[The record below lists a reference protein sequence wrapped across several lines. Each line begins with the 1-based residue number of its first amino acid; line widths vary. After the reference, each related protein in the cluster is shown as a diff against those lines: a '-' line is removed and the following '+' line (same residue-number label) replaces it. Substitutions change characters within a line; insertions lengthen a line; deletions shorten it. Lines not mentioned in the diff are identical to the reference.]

1 MTDAATVAPV
11 VGTTGG
17 DPAQQEYLVIMT
29 GKFVDN
35 NAFLPPGEPAPSGS
49 VLVITFDATTHI
61 VNDFGITSTAPD
73 TSAVG
78 QMYSATT

>member
-1 MTDAATVAPV
+1 LTDAATVAPV

-29 GKFVDN
+29 GKFVD